1 MKKNLLRTIGILN
14 IIIGSLFILT
24 IIGSLFGVPLIV
36 SGILYLDY
44 SSLNDEQLLS
54 KRSSIRTWSIVFIFL
69 NIISSILSFVV
80 LGEIEKNDSKNENSN
95 FRANFLLNLGMIL
108 ILISGFMF
116 ASSSWGLIED
126 YIKSIIL
133 LLFGFIFII
142 LSYMLSKKR
151 ELLYTS
157 NSYFVI
163 GCALIIACFYSCGYF
178 SLFGDYFSLFGNG
191 NKLFVAA
198 VFFLSTLVLAIS
210 YKKFNNKFFLYTSFL
225 TAFASFISLIIN
237 FVDNLDI
244 FSIIFVSM
252 LLILNLFNIN
262 KFKDF
267 SYFCYI
273 FSFIYFAFIFIEN
286 IISSNDILV
295 LICNIVY
302 ILNLLILLFKTKKIS
317 CKIFMFITIPCLIFL
332 YCYKQLPFNIA
343 IISSSISI
351 IIFYIFAYISKQKNS
366 MFVPCLIIT
375 NCLLFVNSF
384 ISYFS
389 DYCVIPVIICLL
401 NVLISISVTFIK
413 DYERK
418 FLGELI
424 LQPVFIILLC
434 SSTSFMLCNFTN
446 LSFLSHIVIWSN
458 IFLIVSVTIKN
469 KTLKNT
475 YFIFSYFLL
484 LWCIIPINLN
494 MLFRLNIIIM
504 WTLGF
509 LIVSIFDKDNWLKPV
524 SFVFYLFGLISLY
537 SMFNYI
543 TFNIQLALLAMIVFI
558 LISYIFRNNKLKLFT
573 ALMFVLLPYYNLINI
588 LDINSSVLHILR
600 FVPYLFYTYIFTHV
614 VTNKY
619 KSFNTFLEIFI
630 PLLVFIILI
639 PEGSITVTIVVGIMS
654 ILMIVLDTIFGH
666 NTLFIVGLIALILN
680 IVFNLVKYWSVIPVW
695 LYLLIGG
702 LTIIFIITFQ
712 QVKKNN

>member
-1 MKKNLLRTIGILN
+1 MKKSLLKTVGILN
-14 IIIGSLFILT
+14 IILGSLFIIT

-44 SSLNDEQLLS
+44 SSLSDEQLLS
-54 KRSSIRTWSIVFIFL
+54 KRSSIRTWSIIFIFL
-69 NIISSILSFVV
+69 NIISSILSFIV

-95 FRANFLLNLGMIL
+95 FRTNFLLNLGMIL

-116 ASSSWGLIED
+116 ASSSWKLIED

-142 LSYMLSKKR
+142 LSYVLSKKKN
-151 ELLYTS
+151 LLYTS

-191 NKLFVAA
+191 NKLFVAT
-198 VFFLSTLVLAIS
+198 VFFLSTLVLAVS
-210 YKKFNNKFFLYTSFL
+210 YKKFNNKFFLFTSFL
-225 TAFASFISLIIN
+225 TIFASFISLIIN
-237 FVDNLDI
+237 FINDLDI
-244 FSIIFVSM
+244 FSIIFISM
-252 LLILNLFNIN
+252 LLILNIFNYN

-267 SYFCYI
+267 SCFCYI
-273 FSFIYFAFIFIEN
+273 FSFIYFAFILIEN
-286 IISSNDILV
+286 VISSKDILV
-295 LICNIVY
+295 LICDIIY
-302 ILNLLILLFKTKKIS
+302 ILNLLILLFKTKKTS
-317 CKIFMFITIPCLIFL
+317 CRIFMFITIPCLIFL

-351 IIFYIFAYISKQKNS
+351 IIFYIFAYISKQKNN
-366 MFVPCLIIT
+366 MFLPCLIIT
-375 NCLLFVNSF
+375 NCLLFINSF

-389 DYCVIPVIICLL
+389 DYCAMPVIICLL

-424 LQPVFIILLC
+424 LQPIFIILLC

-458 IFLIVSVTIKN
+458 IFFVISVNTNN
-469 KTLKNT
+469 KALKNT

-484 LWCIIPINLN
+484 LWCIIPIKLN
-494 MLFRLNIIIM
+494 MLFRLNVIIM
-504 WTLGF
+504 WILGF
-509 LIVSIFDKDNWLKPV
+509 LIVSIFDKDNWLRPV
-524 SFVFYLFGLISLY
+524 NFVFYLFGLISLY
-537 SMFNYI
+537 SIFNYI
-543 TFNIQLALLAMIVFI
+543 TFNIQLALLDMIVFV
-558 LISYIFRNNKLKLFT
+558 LISYVFRNNKSKFFT
-573 ALMFVLLPYYNLINI
+573 ALLFVLLPYYNLINI
-588 LDINSSVLHILR
+588 IDVSSSILHILR
-600 FVPYLFYTYIFTHV
+600 FIPYLFYTYVFTHV
-614 VTNKY
+614 VTNKS
-619 KSFNTFLEIFI
+619 KSFNIFLEIFI

-639 PEGSITVTIVVGIMS
+639 FEGSITVTIVVGILS
-654 ILMIVLDTIFGH
+654 ILMIVLDTIFEH
-666 NTLFIVGLIALILN
+666 NTLFIVGLITLILN
-680 IVFNLVKYWSVIPVW
+680 IVFNLVRYWSIIPVW

-702 LTIIFIITFQ
+702 LAIIFIITFQ
-712 QVKKNN
+712 QIKKNN